1 MSILKR
7 RSRLETKASGVPRLG
22 VVPRQG
28 VHRSWVHRL
37 GVMSGYPEGEGV
49 GAQDQG
55 YPDKGY
61 LKENGIHRLWV
72 LPAVDK

>member
-7 RSRLETKASGVPRLG
+7 RPRLETKASGVPRLG

-37 GVMSGYPEGEGV
+37 GVMLGYPDR

-61 LKENGIHRLWV
+61 LKENGIHRLWE

>member
-7 RSRLETKASGVPRLG
+7 RPRLETKASGVPRLG
-22 VVPRQG
+22 IVPRQE
-28 VHRSWVHRL
+28 VHRLWVHRL
-37 GVMSGYPEGEGV
+37 GVMSGTQTGW
-49 GAQDQG
+49 GAEDQG